1 MVGATLAVARDG
13 KAVARIGRAVAR
25 DVSAVARDEIGPFFS
40 LRSAHHLPHQRR
52 QNEIRQAGTHA

>member
-25 DVSAVARDEIGPFFS
+25 DVSAVARDEIGPFFIV
-40 LRSAHHLPHQRR
+40 LRASSSPSAAS
-52 QNEIRQAGTHA
+52 E